1 MKICSKCRK
10 QNPDDARFCLRCGTP
25 LEDPEAVREAE
36 DRKDRK
42 DIEETADASE
52 SLTGNQ
58 PVSSGSP
65 FEKPADFAG
74 DTKEEFLNAETASLP
89 DQPEK
94 ADMQADETPADAVL
108 QTPAEESR
116 EETAAPVLPGDESPA
131 ENQETAQPENP
142 EATDV
147 TAEEK
152 KEAMHIGFV
161 QPTIITKPEPKPVTV
176 QPAEA
181 DEAVKPEA
189 DDEEEEEQDEQK
201 KWLIV
206 AVFVLSLAVVCLGGL
221 LLYQHFNRPDQSS
234 SVPAESMVEF
244 SEDFEEES
252 VSALSPKAESSEEEH
267 SEMSFFEYSFED
279 DDSRRA
285 PVHANERSM
294 EDDSQELNDDNE
306 TETADYRANFVMKV
320 RSGPSLEDGQ
330 TGRIDE
336 GETVH
341 ISQNRESSDGSLWG
355 KLEGSDGWV
364 CLHDSEQTYFTK
376 DE

>member
-25 LEDPEAVREAE
+25 LDEPESVTEAKG
-36 DRKDRK
+36 RKDM
-42 DIEETADASE
+42 EETADATE
-52 SLTGNQ
+52 GQAVKQ
-58 PVSSGSP
+58 PASSGSP

-74 DTKEEFLNAETASLP
+74 DSKEEFLNAESSSLP
-89 DQPEK
+89 EEAAEIQVE
-94 ADMQADETPADAVL
+94 ETPSDSFEE
-108 QTPAEESR
+108 QPAEESGAKT
-116 EETAAPVLPGDESPA
+116 EPPVLPVEESLT
-131 ENQETAQPENP
+131 ENQESVQPETS
-142 EATDV
+142 ETSE
-147 TAEEK
+147 TSAEEK

-161 QPTIITKPEPKPVTV
+161 QPTIITKPEPKPVKV

-221 LLYQHFNRPDQSS
+221 LLYQHFNRPDHSS

-252 VSALSPKAESSEEEH
+252 VSALTPAAESSEEEH

-285 PVHANERSM
+285 PVHANERSL

-320 RSGPSLEDGQ
+320 RSGPSLEDEQ

-341 ISQNRESSDGSLWG
+341 ISQTRESSDGSLWG